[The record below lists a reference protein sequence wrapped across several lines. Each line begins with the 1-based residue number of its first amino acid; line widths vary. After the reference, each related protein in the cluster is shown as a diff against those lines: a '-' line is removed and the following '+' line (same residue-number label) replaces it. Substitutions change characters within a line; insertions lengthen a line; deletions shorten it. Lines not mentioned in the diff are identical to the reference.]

1 MKTHK
6 YRKIT
11 LSIVCAIIIG
21 LNFGCSTTDKKTD
34 KKDDSHLFFDEWK
47 ARAQKSKGFSPSK
60 TKRAKESTVKQPD
73 AGPPEQLMV
82 DSERPLPNQ
91 KITMKMKDIDVAVL
105 LRALSRVARQNIM
118 VSDKVTGK
126 ININITQA
134 PWSQVFRSIL
144 RTQGLTYAW
153 EGQIIRVMTVEDME
167 TELKR
172 ESQRRELVNVQPL
185 ETRIIQVNYA
195 EAAGLQ
201 KNLEKFLSS
210 NREGAKIGSV
220 MVDNHTNS
228 IIIQA
233 IRSDITKI
241 AAVIERLD
249 RPTSQILIEAHIVE
263 TTSDTAREL
272 GIQWGGLWKGSSGDQ
287 NLWLG
292 PGVSAGDDDSLFT
305 DRNDPNPGEPIEF
318 LPPFGNMFNFPANLE
333 GGAGMSVGFLF
344 QDIGN
349 MVLNMQLQAL
359 EQEGRLNILS
369 SPSITTLENQA
380 AIIESG
386 SKVPIQTV
394 EDGEVNIEYVDAVL
408 KLQVTPHAINNET
421 LKLKILTNQDEVDFT
436 RTVAGNPTILTKK
449 AETTVVVFNGQT
461 TVIGGLSKETAT
473 KFESGVPYLKD
484 IPGLGWL
491 FRSKSKS
498 KDMQEVLI
506 FITPHVLEEKS
517 DKSNPAPTEKSKWIK
532 DLLPDN
538 IGKAEVIKK

>member
-1 MKTHK
+1 
-6 YRKIT
+6 
-11 LSIVCAIIIG
+11 
-21 LNFGCSTTDKKTD
+21 
-34 KKDDSHLFFDEWK
+34 
-47 ARAQKSKGFSPSK
+47 
-60 TKRAKESTVKQPD
+60 
-73 AGPPEQLMV
+73 
-82 DSERPLPNQ
+82 
-91 KITMKMKDIDVAVL
+91 
-105 LRALSRVARQNIM
+105 
-118 VSDKVTGK
+118 
-126 ININITQA
+126 
-134 PWSQVFRSIL
+134 
-144 RTQGLTYAW
+144 
-153 EGQIIRVMTVEDME
+153 MTVEDME

-172 ESQRRELVNVQPL
+172 ESQRRDLVNVQPL
-185 ETRIIQVNYA
+185 ETRIVQVNYA
-195 EAAGLQ
+195 EAARLQ
-201 KNLEKFLSS
+201 ENLEKFLSL

-292 PGVSAGDDDSLFT
+292 PGVSDGGDDSLFT
-305 DRNDPNPGEPIEF
+305 DRNDPNPGVPIEF
-318 LPPFGNMFNFPANLE
+318 LPPIGNIANFPANLE
-333 GGAGMSVGFLF
+333 GGAGMTVGFLF

-359 EQEGRLNILS
+359 EEDGRLNILS
-369 SPSITTLENQA
+369 SPSITTLENQP

-394 EDGEVNIEYVDAVL
+394 EDGEVNIEYVDALL
-408 KLQVTPHAINNET
+408 KLEVTPHAINNET
-421 LKLKILTNQDEVDFT
+421 LKLKILTNQDEPDFT
-436 RTVAGNPTILTKK
+436 RTVAGNPTILTKR
-449 AETTVVVFNGQT
+449 AETTVVVFDGQT
-461 TVIGGLSKETAT
+461 TVIGGLSKETASRS
-473 KFESGVPYLKD
+473 ESGVPYLKD

-491 FRSKSKS
+491 FRSKSRS

-506 FITPHVLEEKS
+506 FITPHVLEEKP

-532 DLLPDN
+532 DLLPEN
-538 IGKAEVIKK
+538 IGKADGIKK

>member
-1 MKTHK
+1 MKK
-6 YRKIT
+6 YNRHKIT
-11 LSIVCAIIIG
+11 LLIICAIVIG

-34 KKDDSHLFFDEWK
+34 KKEESHLFFEEWK
-47 ARAQKSKGFSPSK
+47 AKAQKSKGYSPSK
-60 TKRAKESTVKQPD
+60 PKRPAETTAEQPD
-73 AGPPEQLMV
+73 TAPRQQLVV

-105 LRALSRVARQNIM
+105 LRALSRVAKQNIM

-126 ININITQA
+126 ININISEA

-172 ESQRRELVNVQPL
+172 ESQRRDLQTVQPL

-195 EAAGLQ
+195 EAARLQ
-201 KNLEKFLSS
+201 ENLENFLSL

-220 MVDNHTNS
+220 MVDGHTNS
-228 IIIQA
+228 IIVQA
-233 IRSDITKI
+233 IRSDISKI
-241 AAVIERLD
+241 AAVVTSLD

-272 GIQWGGLWKGSSGDQ
+272 GIQWGGLWRGTSGDQ

-292 PGVSAGDDDSLFT
+292 PGVTFSGENSLFT
-305 DRNDPNPGEPIEF
+305 DRNDPNPGVPIEF
-318 LPPFGNMFNFPANLE
+318 LPPVSPMFNFPAAIE
-333 GGAGMSVGFLF
+333 GAGMSLGFLY
-344 QDIGN
+344 QDLGN
-349 MVLNMQLQAL
+349 FVLSAQLQAL

-380 AIIESG
+380 ALIESG
-386 SKVPIQTV
+386 SRIPIQTV

-408 KLQVTPHAINNET
+408 KLEVTPHAIDDQT
-421 LKLKILTNQDEVDFT
+421 LKLIIITNQDEPDFT
-436 RTVAGNPTILTKK
+436 RTVSGNPTILTKR
-449 AETTVVVFNGQT
+449 AETTVVVFDGQT
-461 TVIGGLSKETAT
+461 TVIGGLNKETAS
-473 KFESGVPYLKD
+473 ESEMGVPVLKD

-498 KDMQEVLI
+498 KQFQEVLI
-506 FITPHVLEEKS
+506 FITPHVLEEKP
-517 DKSNPAPTEKSKWIK
+517 DNPNPAPTEESKWIK
-532 DLLPDN
+532 DLVPVDT
-538 IGKAEVIKK
+538 GKADVLQ